1 MRRCVCDSPGY
12 SEGYGGDDE
21 PVDSDEEK
29 PLASPARGSSSTPLL
44 PRPKKKRAPT
54 TPSRA
59 RGNRQA
65 PATTPGGNF
74 NDLLLAA
81 EMATR
86 PGTPTRGQP
95 ATVSAARTTHYVPS
109 TFESPSKKPRRARE
123 APATVEWSSR
133 RMWNS
138 DVSPRASSSR
148 HEEGASAL
156 DLLAQASQDVATGGP
171 SRLEG
176 SSRGH
181 TPLGPAIKLDQTPTP
196 GRGFPSADDPFD
208 TFASPTAGAAV
219 PGLGKYVHLSSAMPA
234 RRVRSPYLKWTKEED
249 ELLTRAVMEHGE
261 KWDLVSKCVPTRS
274 YHQSLAG
281 SRGDDRGE
289 KTATEPRIRVNNFL
303 DVNTQQGDALTP
315 PSPPNNTRK
324 VSSKPNTPPPWPYPR
339 TEVERSV
346 SRSTRS
352 ARRRQGLPS
361 PAIDTSKD
369 LPDKRKS
376 SSAKRRDGHETE
388 TGDQQEPE
396 QQAGDEMS
404 TQHDDHDTGGQP
416 TGESMPG
423 GMHSAPTG
431 GGPPTEQVH
440 DAPQQTTGLD
450 FENMTEQQK
459 STAML
464 NLLLQQSKTL
474 ELQGK
479 EIAAMKSRQDR
490 LEQEKSSKATQR
502 AKGSITAID
511 RELQDN
517 VKTWRREVSH
527 GAPSAGEPKGP
538 QGKTVERRDTGDD
551 PTQKP
556 RSVRRHDARGDEANV
571 QTPKPADATKTDRE
585 QPHLVQTQHPSPRYA
600 AGMMKDGRGSTTSTF
615 LERLAA
621 QQTELDEQRQQFAR
635 EQQELRMMRE
645 DLQRQLD
652 LLEKR
657 QQEPARVHYQEQ
669 AVTPQ
674 PQQQQQLPSSSH
686 MTKHGHMTPP
696 DETFEYR
703 RQSREDDDPFVAR
716 ASRSDPRQQRVEQD
730 PRKRLTYDGK
740 FTYQAKDIPKFSG
753 WGAGGKDLLSFIRAM
768 DKRLTHC
775 PDEEIT
781 LRPAVMFEGS
791 ALEWYDLLD
800 DDVVNRI
807 TTWDE
812 WKTLLK
818 TSFLSC
824 EHMYL
829 VQTAAINKILKRED
843 DVREYATTKQSLLR
857 TAFPEMSEGNIGSL
871 ILTGTPAEW
880 RAGIGYKPGVHSLPD
895 LYLMMQQHAPQLSGM
910 WWNEQLDRRDGDG
923 RPTAE
928 FYKKLEDLDSSSFTL
943 APKKKGKEKMS
954 TPGSNQS
961 TPSPPSRGQPPKNAE
976 YWRRGQE
983 RVLGRPPTHPTPPK
997 VPCPK
1002 CNRGYHYK
1010 EDCFQE
1016 DEQPQPQSNPKPSA
1030 PAQQNANNQPPK
1042 GDVEFNYVEDPC
1054 DLNYR
1059 PNNTFWINSQREAR
1073 TREEHVQNSLAL
1085 IVHKSSENKKQQE
1098 TLNNM
1103 CNTTPKTF
1111 EHQPRANERRQAT
1124 PVGRP
1129 SDAPTDAPVMGNRAQ
1144 GTRDPDKTSTPANVS
1159 GSAPKGPARQVT
1171 TPPLTATVE
1180 EIEDDESPKIKT
1192 HQRLPTPP
1200 TQSQS
1205 ESTPSEPKRRK
1216 SRSPPRKKP
1225 GSKKSNRP
1233 ARSRSPSR
1241 QRAKENAAKLRM
1253 EPARVFERGDTV
1265 STGWPLGQ
1273 VRGRSHPTQRRCN
1286 GGQRPKSTPR
1296 DPGLGR

>member
-1 MRRCVCDSPGY
+1 
-12 SEGYGGDDE
+12 
-21 PVDSDEEK
+21 
-29 PLASPARGSSSTPLL
+29 
-44 PRPKKKRAPT
+44 
-54 TPSRA
+54 
-59 RGNRQA
+59 
-65 PATTPGGNF
+65 
-74 NDLLLAA
+74 
-81 EMATR
+81 
-86 PGTPTRGQP
+86 
-95 ATVSAARTTHYVPS
+95 
-109 TFESPSKKPRRARE
+109 
-123 APATVEWSSR
+123 
-133 RMWNS
+133 
-138 DVSPRASSSR
+138 
-148 HEEGASAL
+148 
-156 DLLAQASQDVATGGP
+156 
-171 SRLEG
+171 
-176 SSRGH
+176 
-181 TPLGPAIKLDQTPTP
+181 
-196 GRGFPSADDPFD
+196 
-208 TFASPTAGAAV
+208 
-219 PGLGKYVHLSSAMPA
+219 
-234 RRVRSPYLKWTKEED
+234 
-249 ELLTRAVMEHGE
+249 
-261 KWDLVSKCVPTRS
+261 
-274 YHQSLAG
+274 
-281 SRGDDRGE
+281 
-289 KTATEPRIRVNNFL
+289 
-303 DVNTQQGDALTP
+303 
-315 PSPPNNTRK
+315 
-324 VSSKPNTPPPWPYPR
+324 
-339 TEVERSV
+339 
-346 SRSTRS
+346 
-352 ARRRQGLPS
+352 
-361 PAIDTSKD
+361 
-369 LPDKRKS
+369 
-376 SSAKRRDGHETE
+376 
-388 TGDQQEPE
+388 
-396 QQAGDEMS
+396 MS

-1030 PAQQNANNQPPK
+1030 PAQQNANNQP
-1042 GDVEFNYVEDPC
+1042 VQQ
-1054 DLNYR
+1054 
-1059 PNNTFWINSQREAR
+1059 NNRFR
-1073 TREEHVQNSLAL
+1073 TAG
-1085 IVHKSSENKKQQE
+1085 QQ
-1098 TLNNM
+1098 
-1103 CNTTPKTF
+1103 
-1111 EHQPRANERRQAT
+1111 
-1124 PVGRP
+1124 
-1129 SDAPTDAPVMGNRAQ
+1129 
-1144 GTRDPDKTSTPANVS
+1144 
-1159 GSAPKGPARQVT
+1159 
-1171 TPPLTATVE
+1171 
-1180 EIEDDESPKIKT
+1180 
-1192 HQRLPTPP
+1192 
-1200 TQSQS
+1200 
-1205 ESTPSEPKRRK
+1205 
-1216 SRSPPRKKP
+1216 
-1225 GSKKSNRP
+1225 
-1233 ARSRSPSR
+1233 
-1241 QRAKENAAKLRM
+1241 
-1253 EPARVFERGDTV
+1253 
-1265 STGWPLGQ
+1265 
-1273 VRGRSHPTQRRCN
+1273 
-1286 GGQRPKSTPR
+1286 
-1296 DPGLGR
+1296 